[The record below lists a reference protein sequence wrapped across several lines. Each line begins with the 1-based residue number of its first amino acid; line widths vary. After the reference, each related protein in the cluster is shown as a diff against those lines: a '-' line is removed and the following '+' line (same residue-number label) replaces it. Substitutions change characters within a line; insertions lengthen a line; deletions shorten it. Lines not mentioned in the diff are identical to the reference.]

1 MTAEVYLST
10 TDLALARGDTSICQ
24 GLSMQ
29 LRAGECIHLHG
40 PNGSGKTSLLQALC
54 GLLRPEAGSVQWHV
68 GSPHASL
75 HYCAH
80 QNALKSAWTI
90 AENLGWHLRLHG
102 YPVREDDWEEAL
114 AAMRLSHLSDTPA
127 AQLSQGEKRRAAL
140 MRLAVM
146 PRPVWLLDEPFN
158 ALDSAAQEC
167 LAQWVNHHVRQ
178 GGAVLFSSH
187 SGHPSSLQLSRRV
200 SMEVEG
206 HV

>member
-1 MTAEVYLST
+1 MTAAVYLST
-10 TDLALARGDTSICQ
+10 TGLALARGDTSICQ

-29 LRAGECIHLHG
+29 LMAGECVHLHG

-54 GLLRPEAGSVQWHV
+54 GLLQPEAGRVQWHV
-68 GSPHASL
+68 GTPRTSL

-80 QNALKSAWTI
+80 QNALKSAWTV

-102 YPVREDDWEEAL
+102 CTVAQEEWETPL
-114 AAMRLSHLSDTPA
+114 SQMRLTHLTDTPA
-127 AQLSQGEKRRAAL
+127 TQLSQGEQRRAAL
-140 MRLAVM
+140 MRLALM

-167 LAQWVNHHVRQ
+167 LAQWINRHAGE

-187 SGHPSSLQLSRRV
+187 SGHPAALQLSRRM

-206 HV
+206 HA